1 LHKDDYRYSLDGST
15 QDRTVD
21 DCSRMIDVVAEAGVP
36 TLLNREVIFLRGG
49 ESCRVVYF
57 ALVEDLMYRHDQEIG
72 ESVEGRMK
80 LQIEV
85 HHDESC

>member
-1 LHKDDYRYSLDGST
+1 MDG
-15 QDRTVD
+15 
-21 DCSRMIDVVAEAGVP
+21 CSRVIDVVAEAGVP
-36 TLLNREVIFLRGG
+36 NLLNRGVIPLRGE

-72 ESVEGRMK
+72 ESVEDRMK
-80 LQIEV
+80 LQISI